1 MDCSTCK
8 AFKPSVPYDK
18 QEEVTSGT
26 CHRHA
31 PVIVNSDRV
40 TCRAPFPVVYLPE
53 FCIEHLE
60 ISYIDK
66 D

>member
-1 MDCSTCK
+1 MDYSTCK
-8 AFKPSVPYDK
+8 AFEPTVPYAK

-31 PVIVNSDRV
+31 PVIVNPDRV
-40 TCRAPFPVVYLPE
+40 NCRAPFPVVYLRE
-53 FCIEHLE
+53 FCME
-60 ISYIDK
+60 YIAK

>member
-8 AFKPSVPYDK
+8 AFKPAVPYRK

-31 PVIVNSDRV
+31 PVILDFNNTARGVS
-40 TCRAPFPVVYLPE
+40 FPVVFLPE
-53 FCIEHLE
+53 FCME
-60 ISYIDK
+60 YIAK